1 MNFSQPLLAMC
12 IIVVIHL
19 YTMLYDI
26 QTSSPIPIYR
36 QIVEQVQR
44 LIASGQLLPNDD
56 LPSVRAVALHF
67 AINPM
72 TVSKAYSML
81 ETAGSIVRKR
91 GVGMAVAYQQNVSSN
106 EDKLELLRPSLEA
119 AAQVAA
125 QLGIPVAEAQAL
137 FLACLQ
143 DTKQKE
149 KGESHE

>member
-1 MNFSQPLLAMC
+1 MC

-26 QTSSPIPIYR
+26 QTSSPVPIYR

-44 LIASGQLLPNDD
+44 LIASGQLAPGAD

-91 GVGMAVAYQQNVSSN
+91 GVGMAVAMQQNLSSA
-106 EDKLELLRPSLEA
+106 EDKLALLRPSLLN
-119 AAQVAA
+119 AAQIAT
-125 QLGIPVAEAQAL
+125 QLGIPAEDAQAL
-137 FLACLQ
+137 FLACLHETQ
-143 DTKQKE
+143 
-149 KGESHE
+149 GETHE

>member
-1 MNFSQPLLAMC
+1 MC

-26 QTSSPIPIYR
+26 QTSSPVPIYR

-44 LIASGQLLPNDD
+44 LIASGQLAPGAD

-91 GVGMAVAYQQNVSSN
+91 GVGMAVATQQNPSSA
-106 EDKLELLRPSLEA
+106 EDKLALLRPSLLN
-119 AAQVAA
+119 AAQIAA
-125 QLGIPVAEAQAL
+125 QLGIPAEDAQAL
-137 FLACLQ
+137 FLACLHE
-143 DTKQKE
+143 T
-149 KGESHE
+149 KGETHE

>member
-1 MNFSQPLLAMC
+1 MC
-12 IIVVIHL
+12 IIVAIHL

-91 GVGMAVAYQQNVSSN
+91 GVGMAVAYQQNVSST

-143 DTKQKE
+143 ATNQEKDLDKNQDA

>member
-1 MNFSQPLLAMC
+1 MC

-26 QTSSPIPIYR
+26 QTSSPVPIYR

-44 LIASGQLLPNDD
+44 LIASGQLPPGTD

-81 ETAGSIVRKR
+81 ETAGNIVRKR
-91 GVGMAVAYQQNVSSN
+91 GVGMTVANQKNVSST
-106 EDKLELLRPSLEA
+106 EDKLDLLRPSLQA

-125 QLGIPVAEAQAL
+125 QLGISRTEAQAL

-143 DTKQKE
+143 NTHVDAYQDE
-149 KGESHE
+149 KRESHE